1 VHEALRPQM
10 DRSVGPGARVRFGA
24 FILRLDVRSVR
35 VQHHRAISSK
45 ALSEQA
51 LNGRGLMG
59 DLGNWQDVAFLGA
72 ALLVMVA
79 ICGLEGWSR

>member
-1 VHEALRPQM
+1 
-10 DRSVGPGARVRFGA
+10 
-24 FILRLDVRSVR
+24 
-35 VQHHRAISSK
+35 
-45 ALSEQA
+45 
-51 LNGRGLMG
+51 MG